1 MKEYAHPESLSSTQ
15 WLAGHLDD
23 PQLRVVEVVWGASP
37 LWGMPVYEA
46 GHIPGAVAWDF
57 QAVLQDPA
65 RGDLIDTAGVEAL
78 LSRAGIDQD
87 TWIVLYSGL
96 NNLLATFVFWLLKIY
111 GHSSVRLLDGGRSK
125 WLDEGRSTISEAPV
139 GAPRDSI
146 GTLPS
151 RYHAGE
157 PDWSLRA
164 DRDAVLQ
171 VLGSGTHSLVDAR
184 SVEMYS
190 GVDKAGAARG
200 GHIPGAVNLA
210 ARRELRSDG
219 SVIGWRVPTVQEDGA
234 FRPAEEL
241 QELFDGLGV
250 VRGKPVITYCVR
262 GGLSTHAWFVLTQ
275 LLGYDDVREYDRSWA
290 EWGSVE
296 GLPIEP

>member
-1 MKEYAHPESLSSTQ
+1 MQRYAHPESLASTQ

-23 PQLRVVEVVWGASP
+23 PQVRVVEVVWGASAS
-37 LWGMPVYEA
+37 WGRPAYEA

-57 QAVLQDPA
+57 QADLQDQA
-65 RGDLIDTAGVEAL
+65 RGDLIDRAGVETL
-78 LSRAGIDQD
+78 LAKAGIDRN
-87 TWIVLYSGL
+87 TCIVLYSGL
-96 NNLLATFVFWLLKIY
+96 NNMLATFAFWLLKIY
-111 GHSSVRLLDGGRSK
+111 GHPSVRLLDGGRRK
-125 WLDEGRSTISEAPV
+125 WLDEGRQSSTEAPEL
-139 GAPRDSI
+139 AP
-146 GTLPS
+146 T
-151 RYHAGE
+151 RYHAME

-164 DRDAVLQ
+164 DSETVLQ
-171 VLGSGTHSLVDAR
+171 VLGSGTHRLVDAR

-190 GVDKAGAARG
+190 GADKAGAARG

-219 SVIGWRVPTVQEDGA
+219 SVIGWSIPTVREDGT
-234 FRPAEEL
+234 FRPAEDL

-250 VRGKPVITYCVR
+250 VRGRPVITYCVR

-275 LLGYDDVREYDRSWA
+275 LLGYDGVREYDRSWS

-296 GLPIEP
+296 GLPIAF

>member
-1 MKEYAHPESLSSTQ
+1 MQSYAHPESLASTQ

-23 PQLRVVEVVWGASP
+23 PQVRLVEVVWGVSP
-37 LWGMPVYEA
+37 LWGRPAYEA

-57 QAVLQDPA
+57 QTDLQDPA

-87 TWIVLYSGL
+87 TCVVLYSGL
-96 NNLLATFVFWLLKIY
+96 NNILATFAFWLLKIY
-111 GHSSVRLLDGGRSK
+111 GLPSVRLLDGDRRK
-125 WLDEGRSTISEAPV
+125 WLDEGHPTSSETTEV
-139 GAPRDSI
+139 R
-146 GTLPS
+146 PS
-151 RYHAGE
+151 RYRAE
-157 PDWSLRA
+157 QPDWNLRA
-164 DRDAVLQ
+164 DRETVLQ
-171 VLGSGTHSLVDAR
+171 VLGSGTHTLVDAR
-184 SVEMYS
+184 SAEMYS
-190 GVDKAGAARG
+190 GADKAGAPRG

-210 ARRELRSDG
+210 ASRVLGPDG
-219 SVIGWRVPTVQEDGA
+219 SVIGWRIPTVQEDGA

-241 QELFDGLGV
+241 QELFDGLGI

-275 LLGYDDVREYDRSWA
+275 LLGYDGVREYDRSWA

-296 GLPIEP
+296 GLPIQS